1 MLVRDALPLRLA
13 SAGHDLWR
21 AGDAPTLAALCDGR
35 GDAESNAV
43 RLRGVLASHDVEL
56 LPWPAGPPH
65 TNEVG
70 RSVQLMTG
78 LLAIAAR
85 HGPRIELLE
94 IGSSAG
100 LNLMLDRFHIDLAGV
115 VTGPPDSPLT
125 LTREWRGPPPPAV
138 PINLL
143 TTRGVDLAPVATTT
157 ALGAQRLLA
166 SVWPDHQARFLR
178 LATALRVLCAAP
190 PRVDIADAM
199 AGLAVRL
206 AEPQAVGVPRVLM
219 SSIVWQYLDEAP
231 QQQIAAAMA
240 AAGALASVERSLG
253 WVRVDANRSV
263 HKHEITRR
271 SWPHYGPSVLLGRAH
286 PHGFWVE
293 RLAEPVSGYE
303 LP

>member
-56 LPWPAGPPH
+56 LPWRVGPPQ

-70 RSVQLMTG
+70 RLVQLMTG

-85 HGPRIELLE
+85 RGPRIELLG

-100 LNLMLDRFHIDLAGV
+100 LNLMLDRFHIDLPGV

-125 LTREWRGPPPPAV
+125 LTPEWRGPPPAV

-143 TTRGVDLAPVATTT
+143 TTRSVDLVPVATTT

-190 PRVDIADAM
+190 PRVDSADAV

-219 SSIVWQYLDEAP
+219 SSIVWHCLDEAP
-231 QQQIAAAMA
+231 QQQMA
-240 AAGALASVERSLG
+240 AAWQQPARS
-253 WVRVDANRSV
+253 
-263 HKHEITRR
+263 
-271 SWPHYGPSVLLGRAH
+271 RA
-286 PHGFWVE
+286 
-293 RLAEPVSGYE
+293 
-303 LP
+303 